1 MTRRLAETEEK
12 VMTAQD
18 VVAFCKGTMGSLS
31 EAALALVDG
40 DSVVICLSIYTALSL
55 LWTLARLTHIWW
67 TGPNGGR
74 FPPDVTAAWLFATVI
89 QYLWTKC
96 RDKLTSCFQ
105 EKHVSPDQSANVAR
119 LRAYLNRTGNREAD
133 RLPEEA
139 GPSTT
144 GLQGP
149 SFLLVNMSETAD
161 RRNPLVDMST
171 RPFLPVPTA
180 VLSNR
185 VVDWVNDSADSG
197 RLSAPT
203 SEIASHS
210 AHFTASGS
218 GVSVRGHPSDN
229 EDGYASVH
237 EDNED
242 SSSQASTVR
251 EKSSGTSDLDAN
263 YDEVACSVDS
273 AVPQVSN
280 LSLCTNFSTFCG
292 AIYISG

>member
-12 VMTAQD
+12 VMAAQD

-40 DSVVICLSIYTALSL
+40 DGVVICLSIYTALSL

-105 EKHVSPDQSANVAR
+105 EKHISPDQSANMDR
-119 LRAYLNRTGNREAD
+119 IRAYLNRTGTREAV
-133 RLPEEA
+133 RTVEEA

-149 SFLLVNMSETAD
+149 SFMLVNMSETAG

-185 VVDWVNDSADSG
+185 VEEWVEENADSG

-203 SEIASHS
+203 SEITSHS
-210 AHFTASGS
+210 AHIAASGS
-218 GVSVRGHPSDN
+218 GVSLGGHSSDN
-229 EDGYASVH
+229 EDGYASVP
-237 EDNED
+237 EENED
-242 SSSQASTVR
+242 GSSQASTVR
-251 EKSSGTSDLDAN
+251 ENSDRTSDLDVQYDVAAN
-263 YDEVACSVDS
+263 PMDS
-273 AVPQVSN
+273 AAPQVSN
-280 LSLCTNFSTFCG
+280 LPLCTKFSTFCG
-292 AIYISG
+292 AIC